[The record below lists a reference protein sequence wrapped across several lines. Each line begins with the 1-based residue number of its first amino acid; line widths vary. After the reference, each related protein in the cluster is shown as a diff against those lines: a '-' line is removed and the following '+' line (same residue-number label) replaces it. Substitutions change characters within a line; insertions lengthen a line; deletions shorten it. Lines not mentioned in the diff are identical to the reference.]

1 MRLDVYL
8 FEKEYAKSRQSAK
21 SLILDGNVSVD
32 GVIVNKPAFDIN
44 ENDAHNIEILNAC
57 PYVSRGGLKLE
68 KLLRLTSTDVT
79 DKICIDI
86 GASTGGFTHCL
97 LLNGAK
103 RVYAIDSG
111 TGQLANELR
120 CDPRVISL
128 ENFNARSLTPDDI
141 GENADIV
148 TIDVSFISQ
157 TLIIPSICKVMSEN
171 GKFLSLIKP
180 QFEAGREN
188 IGKGGIVKS
197 KKARLDAVLKVIS
210 CARDNSLVC
219 TELAE
224 SPIHGGDGNVEY
236 ICLFT
241 RNGRE
246 LDIKSIKKIVLE

>member
-21 SLILDGNVSVD
+21 SLILEGNVSVD

-79 DKICIDI
+79 DKMCIDI

-141 GENADIV
+141 GENAARQNESCFASTRSTPYIRKRRRQHALDCGV
-148 TIDVSFISQ
+148 
-157 TLIIPSICKVMSEN
+157 LRKV
-171 GKFLSLIKP
+171 
-180 QFEAGREN
+180 Q
-188 IGKGGIVKS
+188 GKGGLTHGW
-197 KKARLDAVLKVIS
+197 A
-210 CARDNSLVC
+210 ARDN
-219 TELAE
+219 
-224 SPIHGGDGNVEY
+224 N
-236 ICLFT
+236 
-241 RNGRE
+241 
-246 LDIKSIKKIVLE
+246 KIAGLKT